1 MSVISNE
8 SDESLGFKEIID
20 NISDAMSEM
29 DGETIAEIHNQILSR
44 KIVYKE
50 DSIWEYSGEND

>member
-1 MSVISNE
+1 MSVISN
-8 SDESLGFKEIID
+8 ESLGFKEIID